1 MSFVPIVIYL
11 LAIVTALCLV
21 IIGRL
26 RPDLIA
32 PLGAMFGRVLR
43 NRAARV
49 MLIVFWWWLGWHFL
63 AGVTLDT
70 LA

>member
-1 MSFVPIVIYL
+1 MSFVPIAIYL
-11 LAIVTALCLV
+11 LASVTALCLA
-21 IIGRL
+21 ILGRL
-26 RPDLIA
+26 RPVVIA
-32 PLGAMFGRVLR
+32 PLSSMLDRVLR

-70 LA
+70 PA